1 MNDFKLYA
9 IKILFNE
16 DKKPGLLKNISLDWT
31 KYSEELIITVTLALF
46 ETVPTLLEEN
56 FKVNLICEIKRLELI
71 GETLIEFLFMIF
83 TITDPD
89 KLN

>member
-16 DKKPGLLKNISLDWT
+16 DKKPGLLKNISLDWN

-46 ETVPTLLEEN
+46 ETVPT
-56 FKVNLICEIKRLELI
+56 
-71 GETLIEFLFMIF
+71 
-83 TITDPD
+83 
-89 KLN
+89 